1 MQLKV
6 TVNGEVFDVSVEVE
20 EAPKPTLGSIV
31 IGATSAAA
39 PVASPPSAG
48 TSGGGANSIKAPLSG
63 TVARILVEAGQEIS
77 AGDVLV
83 VLEAMKMETE
93 IKAPSAGTVSAVLV
107 APGDAVQGGQPLIRL
122 DRKSV
127 V

>member
-39 PVASPPSAG
+39 PVASPASAG

-93 IKAPSAGTVSAVLV
+93 ITAPSDGKVAAIVVSPGDQVPGGAVLIE
-107 APGDAVQGGQPLIRL
+107 LEE
-122 DRKSV
+122 
-127 V
+127 